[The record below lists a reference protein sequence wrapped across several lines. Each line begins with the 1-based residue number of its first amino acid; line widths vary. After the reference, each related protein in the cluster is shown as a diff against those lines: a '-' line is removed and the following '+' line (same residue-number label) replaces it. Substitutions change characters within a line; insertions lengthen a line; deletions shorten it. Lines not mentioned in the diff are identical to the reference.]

1 MKRFV
6 AAAIAAAS
14 VGGGTLIATPAFA
27 SLNPTLTIQPTTAYN
42 GDSVAI
48 TAHCRNL
55 NSYVTVSSPALGF
68 SEKGEKGEELK
79 VQLDLRWDV
88 KAGTYAI
95 TGECTRP
102 TGLPGGTNTADVTV
116 KHQETPKPAPGP
128 KPIDGFTPDV
138 TVKTG
143 FGGMARF
150 VANHHPAA

>member
-48 TAHCRNL
+48 TAQCKNTH
-55 NSYVTVSSPALGF
+55 SFVTVSSAQLGF
-68 SEKGEKGEELK
+68 SQTGAKGEELK
-79 VQLDLRWDV
+79 VKLELRWDV

-95 TGECTRP
+95 TGQCTRP
-102 TGLPGGTNTADVTV
+102 TGAPGGTNTVDLTV
-116 KHQETPKPAPGP
+116 KHKKPPVPPGP
-128 KPIDGFTPDV
+128 PKNIPGFTPNV
-138 TVKTG
+138 TVHTG

>member
-27 SLNPTLTIQPTTAYN
+27 SLNPALTIQPTTTYN

-48 TAHCRNL
+48 TAQCKNTH
-55 NSYVTVSSPALGF
+55 SFVTVSSAALGF
-68 SEKGEKGEELK
+68 SKSGVKGEELK
-79 VQLDLRWDV
+79 VLLTLGSDV
-88 KAGTYAI
+88 KAGTYTI
-95 TGECTRP
+95 TGQCTRP
-102 TGLPGGTNTADVTV
+102 TGAPGGTNTAELTV
-116 KHQETPKPAPGP
+116 KHKKPPVPPAPP
-128 KPIDGFTPDV
+128 KPIPDFTPDV
-138 TVKTG
+138 TVHTG

>member
-1 MKRFV
+1 MKRLV
-6 AAAIAAAS
+6 AAALAAAT

-27 SLNPTLTIQPTTAYN
+27 SLNPTLTVAPSTAYN

-48 TAHCRNL
+48 TAKCKNL
-55 NSYVTVSSPALGF
+55 HSFVTVSSPALGF

-79 VQLDLRWDV
+79 VLLELRWDV
-88 KAGTYAI
+88 KPGVFAI

-102 TGLPGGTNTADVTV
+102 TGDPGGTNTADLTV
-116 KHQETPKPAPGP
+116 KHKETPKPPPPP
-128 KPIDGFTPDV
+128 KPINGFTQDV